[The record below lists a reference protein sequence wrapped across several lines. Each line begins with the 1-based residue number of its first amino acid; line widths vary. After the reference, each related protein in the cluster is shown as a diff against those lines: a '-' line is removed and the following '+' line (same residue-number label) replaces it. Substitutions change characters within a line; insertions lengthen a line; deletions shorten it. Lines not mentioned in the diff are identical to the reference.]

1 MNEVATPEELEER
14 IGYRF
19 SDRRTLLAA
28 LTHTSAGDSN
38 QPRRYERLEF
48 LGDAVVGLVMSDLLV
63 SRYRE
68 EDEGRL
74 SKFRSALVNASSF
87 AAQARAIGLN
97 RHLVLGKGEEK
108 GGGREKTSILADA
121 YEALMGAVFL
131 DGGYP
136 ATRDVLE
143 RQFATAIELVSR
155 LEGTDPKTELQERH
169 QALNRTTPVYRVVES
184 TGPDHARVFYVEVL
198 VGDQVLARGEGTSK
212 RTAEQ
217 DAARRALTD
226 SPTG

>member
-1 MNEVATPEELEER
+1 MSVAATPEDLEER

-19 SDRRTLLAA
+19 SDRSILHAA
-28 LTHTSAGDSN
+28 LTHTSAGDSS

-74 SKFRSALVNASSF
+74 SKFRSALVNAGSF

-97 RHLVLGKGEEK
+97 RYLVLGKGEEK

-121 YEALMGAVFL
+121 YEALMGAIFV
-131 DGGYP
+131 DGGYQ
-136 ATRDVLE
+136 ATRAVLE
-143 RQFATAIELVSR
+143 RQFAAAIELVSG
-155 LEGTDPKTELQERH
+155 LEGTDPKTELQERY
-169 QALNRTTPVYRVVES
+169 QATDRLTPVYRVIES
-184 TGPDHARVFYVEVL
+184 TGPDHARVFSVEVI
-198 VGDQVLARGEGTSK
+198 VGEQVLARGEGTSK
-212 RTAEQ
+212 RAAEQ
-217 DAARRALTD
+217 DAARRALAR
-226 SPTG
+226 SSEP